1 MIIINIVC
9 RCRDYRVAKKAKD
22 GDQFAELKQLEDEN
36 NRLKEEEEN
45 MRLKLEK
52 AKKIYI
58 ELITTGR
65 IKFV

>member
-1 MIIINIVC
+1 M
-9 RCRDYRVAKKAKD
+9 AKKAKD